1 MRKDPRG
8 GGVRYAFILAEQIPD
23 VARAAL
29 PELEESI
36 IQTGTT
42 GSVMYG
48 DVVDGPHLHGI
59 LDRFQDLGFTLL
71 ELRRLPD

>member
-1 MRKDPRG
+1 MR
-8 GGVRYAFILAEQIPD
+8 YEFILAEQIPEI
-23 VARAAL
+23 ARAAF
-29 PELEESI
+29 PELDESTV
-36 IQTGTT
+36 QVGAL

-48 DVVDGPHLHGI
+48 DVVDAPHLHGI

>member
-1 MRKDPRG
+1 MR
-8 GGVRYAFILAEQIPD
+8 YEFILAEQIPE
-23 VARAAL
+23 VARAAF
-29 PELEESI
+29 PELDES
-36 IQTGTT
+36 TVPVGAL

-48 DVVDGPHLHGI
+48 HVVDAPHLHGI